1 MPWSVLLCSLQTSTA
16 GHVKSTKCSEDV
28 CNTQEG
34 RIPTAEATDP
44 ERLNIHFDISAEEW
58 ISPALMYNDTKV
70 ENIFFAAET
79 TIHVHMHFI

>member
-1 MPWSVLLCSLQTSTA
+1 M
-16 GHVKSTKCSEDV
+16 
-28 CNTQEG
+28 
-34 RIPTAEATDP
+34 AEATDP

-79 TIHVHMHFI
+79 TIHVRMHFI